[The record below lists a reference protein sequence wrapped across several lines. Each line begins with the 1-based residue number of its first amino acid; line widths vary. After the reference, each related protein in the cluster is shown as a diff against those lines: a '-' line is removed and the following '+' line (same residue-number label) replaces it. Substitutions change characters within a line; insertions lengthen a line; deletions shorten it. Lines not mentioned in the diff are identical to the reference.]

1 MIQMQMQE
9 VYKDN
14 KLSKP
19 EKDMKMKEFEP
30 KAEVSIRHTHTH
42 TLLASLF

>member
-30 KAEVSIRHTHTH
+30 KAEVSTSTHTH
-42 TLLASLF
+42 PALLTSLF